1 MQFVYNKQGIG
12 DVLIITLD
20 QKEAD
25 VIHKN
30 HGDVTRLLDE
40 EGQIVGYNIFN
51 VSNYMSLDGQGPIE
65 VTEELVAKV
74 KDIFSKNG
82 VQDELNVDLSPK
94 FVVGY
99 VKEIAPHENASK
111 LNVCQVD
118 VGDEE
123 LQIVCGAP
131 NVDQGQ
137 KVVVAKVGAMMPTGM
152 LIKDSELRGV
162 ESSGM
167 ICSAKELNLPKAS
180 EKKGILVLDDSYEV
194 GAPFNLYK

>member
-25 VIHKN
+25 VTHKT

-123 LQIVCGAP
+123 LQLVCGAP

-152 LIKDSELRGV
+152 LIRDSELRGV

-167 ICSAKELNLPKAS
+167 ICSAKELNLPNAS
-180 EKKGILVLDDSYEV
+180 EKKGILVLEDSYEV